1 MCLADMQKE
10 ALLQMVSIRRGNK
23 YACLKAGKEK
33 KSSLLAGKEFYQFTN
48 LKMWTNTHWGSLGLR
63 GGIKDV
69 ATLIIG

>member
-33 KSSLLAGKEFYQFTN
+33 KKQFTCRERILPIYQF
-48 LKMWTNTHWGSLGLR
+48 
-63 GGIKDV
+63 KDV
-69 ATLIIG
+69 D